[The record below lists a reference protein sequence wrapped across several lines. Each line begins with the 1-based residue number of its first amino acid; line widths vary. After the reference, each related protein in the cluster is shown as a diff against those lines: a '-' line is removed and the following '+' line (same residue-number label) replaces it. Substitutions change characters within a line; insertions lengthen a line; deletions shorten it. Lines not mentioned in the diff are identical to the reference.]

1 MKVEAMNTQAI
12 IRFSDNGME
21 REVSG
26 QIKALRRENNEEVL
40 YTSCGNRIFVNHI
53 LSFNGIR
60 F

>member
-1 MKVEAMNTQAI
+1 MNTQAV